1 MSTIDVQTLEA
12 GVLQANCYLLTPRGQ
27 TATVLIDPGGDSDRL
42 LAELARTSRHPVLV
56 LLTHSHYDHI
66 GGVEGIL
73 EAHPTAV
80 LACHA
85 DCGSRITDPI
95 KNLSA
100 PVLGRGGRVRPPN
113 RTIAHD
119 EVVTAA
125 GIDFHARHLPGHSP
139 GHLVYRV
146 EAAQALFSGDTIFA
160 GGIGRTDLPEG
171 NSQLLLD
178 GLHALLEDL
187 PPETRIYPGHGPRTT
202 VRNERQHNPFL

>member
-1 MSTIDVQTLEA
+1 MSAIDIQTLEV
-12 GVLQANCYLLTPRGQ
+12 GVLQVNCYLLTLRGW
-27 TATVLIDPGGDSDRL
+27 TATVLIDPGGDSERL
-42 LAELARTSRHPVLV
+42 RAELERTSRHPVMV

-66 GGVEGIL
+66 GGVEGVL
-73 EAHPTAV
+73 EAHPTAA

-85 DCGSRITDPI
+85 ECGSRIPDPI

-100 PVLGRGGRVRPPN
+100 PVLGRGGRVRPPD

-139 GHLVYRV
+139 GHLVYVV
-146 EAAQALFSGDTIFA
+146 EAAQALFAGDAIFA
-160 GGIGRTDLPEG
+160 GGIGRTDLPGG

-202 VRNERQHNPFL
+202 VRNELQHNPFL